1 MEGLHPT
8 IYQMV
13 LKVCPV
19 LWITSNYG
27 PSRSSSLCVKVGS
40 ETVIQCSVFMKYL
53 LISRVCAGAWR
64 HGDHRSPGRVS
75 TV

>member
-8 IYQMV
+8 IYQIV

-27 PSRSSSLCVKVGS
+27 PSRSSSLCVKS
-40 ETVIQCSVFMKYL
+40 RLRNSDSVFSLYEISAYL
-53 LISRVCAGAWR
+53 
-64 HGDHRSPGRVS
+64 PGSVLGPGGMVVTKSWEVS